1 MFVIQNVGLLWR
13 RDKVDWSGRP
23 GPNGRAKL
31 EGYLRGKPEFMVDFR
46 DQIGIYLLIDDRF
59 DDRKVVYVGEAGW
72 GKSSLYSR
80 LKSHN
85 HNHLAARWTRF
96 SWFGLR
102 AVNGDRTLR
111 QNQGAGNRVVHR
123 KRRQALDE
131 YEALLLEILEP
142 PLNKQGPKWT
152 DTERY
157 IQLRAEKAPPDD
169 SEKLDLILKEVRVT
183 KARLR
188 KIQEQVASTKSRQGR

>member
-1 MFVIQNVGLLWR
+1 MFVVRNVGVLWR
-13 RDKVDWSGRP
+13 RDKVDWSGQP

-31 EGYLRGKPEFMVDFR
+31 EGYLRGKPEFTVDFR

-59 DDRKVVYVGEAGW
+59 DDRKVVYVGEAGL

-80 LKSHN
+80 LKSHT

-102 AVNGDRTLR
+102 TVNDDGTLR
-111 QNQGAGNRVVHR
+111 KNQGASNRVVHR
-123 KRRQALDE
+123 TRRQALDE

-142 PLNKQGPKWT
+142 PLNKQGPRWT
-152 DTERY
+152 ETERY
-157 IQLRAEKAPPDD
+157 IQVRAKKAPPDD
-169 SEKLDLILKEVRVT
+169 SEKLDLILKDVRAT
-183 KARLR
+183 KARLK
-188 KIQEQVASTKSRQGR
+188 KIENEVANSKPKHGR